1 MSRKSHKRELF
12 RVAFKMFILKSFDG
26 VSIPDIE
33 KATGFTRGT
42 IFHYADTKLDLFRQV
57 VEYYVLERQDIDRK
71 IQVADDCTLRQFI
84 DTYVKGVE
92 RTMEAL
98 HEIVGMDVPMRDCS
112 RAYLNM
118 MSQMSVL
125 LPEIHKT
132 FLNAMA
138 KEERLWIE
146 VIGRGVESGELQND
160 VQPTI
165 LAKIMMSLFH
175 GRTFQD
181 TLIDVILTS
190 LILLMK
196 TLFKQMQPL
205 YECVEC
211 EGGAKHHRATH
222 GLVVISPLFQEVC
235 RWHKN
240 DAFSDIGRIVNIPH
254 AGEHLAVMTDGLP
267 KFIVVD
273 GRLGKRLVHHL
284 LQVIQVSGLS
294 VGVPTSIGGE

>member
-1 MSRKSHKRELF
+1 MQDMSRKSHKRELF

-92 RTMEAL
+92 QTMETL
-98 HEIVGMDVPMRDCS
+98 HEIIGMDVPMRDCS

-118 MSQMSVL
+118 ASQVSVL
-125 LPEIHKT
+125 LPEVHKA

-146 VIGRGVESGELQND
+146 VIGRGVENGELQND

-165 LAKIMMSLFH
+165 LAKIMMSLFY
-175 GRTFQD
+175 GRAFQD
-181 TLIDVILTS
+181 SLIDGMDPK
-190 LILLMK
+190 LLKEEM
-196 TLFKQMQPL
+196 
-205 YECVEC
+205 
-211 EGGAKHHRATH
+211 
-222 GLVVISPLFQEVC
+222 
-235 RWHKN
+235 
-240 DAFSDIGRIVNIPH
+240 
-254 AGEHLAVMTDGLP
+254 LAVYERVKG
-267 KFIVVD
+267 
-273 GRLGKRLVHHL
+273 
-284 LQVIQVSGLS
+284 
-294 VGVPTSIGGE
+294 

>member
-1 MSRKSHKRELF
+1 MQDMSRKSHKRELF

-57 VEYYVLERQDIDRK
+57 VEYYVLERQDIERK

-84 DTYVKGVE
+84 DTYAKGVE

-146 VIGRGVESGELQND
+146 VIGRGVESGELCSD
-160 VQPTI
+160 VQPAI
-165 LAKIMMSLFH
+165 LAKIMMSLFY
-175 GRTFQD
+175 GRAFQD
-181 TLIDVILTS
+181 S
-190 LILLMK
+190 LINGMDPKLLKEEM
-196 TLFKQMQPL
+196 
-205 YECVEC
+205 
-211 EGGAKHHRATH
+211 
-222 GLVVISPLFQEVC
+222 
-235 RWHKN
+235 
-240 DAFSDIGRIVNIPH
+240 
-254 AGEHLAVMTDGLP
+254 LAVYERVKG
-267 KFIVVD
+267 
-273 GRLGKRLVHHL
+273 
-284 LQVIQVSGLS
+284 
-294 VGVPTSIGGE
+294 

>member
-57 VEYYVLERQDIDRK
+57 VEYYVLERQDIERK

-84 DTYVKGVE
+84 DTYAKGVE

-160 VQPTI
+160 VQPATM
-165 LAKIMMSLFH
+165 AKIMMSLFY
-175 GRTFQD
+175 GRAFQD
-181 TLIDVILTS
+181 SLIDGMDPK
-190 LILLMK
+190 LL
-196 TLFKQMQPL
+196 KQEM
-205 YECVEC
+205 
-211 EGGAKHHRATH
+211 
-222 GLVVISPLFQEVC
+222 
-235 RWHKN
+235 
-240 DAFSDIGRIVNIPH
+240 
-254 AGEHLAVMTDGLP
+254 LAVYEMV
-267 KFIVVD
+267 K
-273 GRLGKRLVHHL
+273 K
-284 LQVIQVSGLS
+284 Q
-294 VGVPTSIGGE
+294 

>member
-92 RTMEAL
+92 LTMETL
-98 HEIVGMDVPMRDCS
+98 HEIIGMDVPMRDCS

-118 MSQMSVL
+118 TSQVSVL
-125 LPEIHKT
+125 LPEVHKA

-146 VIGRGVESGELQND
+146 VIGRGVESGELCSD
-160 VQPTI
+160 VQPAI
-165 LAKIMMSLFH
+165 LAKIMMSLFY
-175 GRTFQD
+175 GRAFQD
-181 TLIDVILTS
+181 S
-190 LILLMK
+190 LINGMDPKLLKEEM
-196 TLFKQMQPL
+196 
-205 YECVEC
+205 
-211 EGGAKHHRATH
+211 
-222 GLVVISPLFQEVC
+222 
-235 RWHKN
+235 
-240 DAFSDIGRIVNIPH
+240 
-254 AGEHLAVMTDGLP
+254 LAVYEM
-267 KFIVVD
+267 I
-273 GRLGKRLVHHL
+273 KR
-284 LQVIQVSGLS
+284 
-294 VGVPTSIGGE
+294 

>member
-57 VEYYVLERQDIDRK
+57 VEYYVLERQDIERK

-84 DTYVKGVE
+84 DTYAKGVE

-98 HEIVGMDVPMRDCS
+98 HEIIGMDVPMRDCS

-118 MSQMSVL
+118 TSQVSVL
-125 LPEIHKT
+125 LPEVHKA

-146 VIGRGVESGELQND
+146 VIGRGVENGELQND

-165 LAKIMMSLFH
+165 LAKIMMSLFY
-175 GRTFQD
+175 GRAFQD
-181 TLIDVILTS
+181 SLIDGMNPK
-190 LILLMK
+190 LLKEEM
-196 TLFKQMQPL
+196 
-205 YECVEC
+205 
-211 EGGAKHHRATH
+211 
-222 GLVVISPLFQEVC
+222 
-235 RWHKN
+235 
-240 DAFSDIGRIVNIPH
+240 
-254 AGEHLAVMTDGLP
+254 LAVYERV
-267 KFIVVD
+267 K
-273 GRLGKRLVHHL
+273 KR
-284 LQVIQVSGLS
+284 
-294 VGVPTSIGGE
+294 

>member
-92 RTMEAL
+92 QTMETL
-98 HEIVGMDVPMRDCS
+98 HEIIGMDVPMRDCS

-118 MSQMSVL
+118 TSQVSVL
-125 LPEIHKT
+125 LPEVHKA

-146 VIGRGVESGELQND
+146 VIGRGVESGELRSD
-160 VQPTI
+160 VQPAI
-165 LAKIMMSLFH
+165 LAKIMMSLFY
-175 GRTFQD
+175 GRAFQD
-181 TLIDVILTS
+181 S
-190 LILLMK
+190 LINGMDPKLLKEEM
-196 TLFKQMQPL
+196 
-205 YECVEC
+205 
-211 EGGAKHHRATH
+211 
-222 GLVVISPLFQEVC
+222 
-235 RWHKN
+235 
-240 DAFSDIGRIVNIPH
+240 
-254 AGEHLAVMTDGLP
+254 LAVYEM
-267 KFIVVD
+267 I
-273 GRLGKRLVHHL
+273 KR
-284 LQVIQVSGLS
+284 
-294 VGVPTSIGGE
+294 

>member
-1 MSRKSHKRELF
+1 MQDMSRKSHKRELF

-92 RTMEAL
+92 QTMETL
-98 HEIVGMDVPMRDCS
+98 HEIIGMDVPMRDCS

-118 MSQMSVL
+118 TSQVSVL
-125 LPEIHKT
+125 LPEVHKA

-138 KEERLWIE
+138 KEERLWME
-146 VIGRGVESGELQND
+146 VIGRSVENGELQND

-165 LAKIMMSLFH
+165 LAKIMMSLFY
-175 GRTFQD
+175 GRAFQD
-181 TLIDVILTS
+181 SLIDGMDPK
-190 LILLMK
+190 LLKEEM
-196 TLFKQMQPL
+196 
-205 YECVEC
+205 
-211 EGGAKHHRATH
+211 
-222 GLVVISPLFQEVC
+222 
-235 RWHKN
+235 
-240 DAFSDIGRIVNIPH
+240 
-254 AGEHLAVMTDGLP
+254 LAVYEM
-267 KFIVVD
+267 I
-273 GRLGKRLVHHL
+273 KR
-284 LQVIQVSGLS
+284 
-294 VGVPTSIGGE
+294 

>member
-92 RTMEAL
+92 QTMETL
-98 HEIVGMDVPMRDCS
+98 HEIIGMDVPMRDCS

-118 MSQMSVL
+118 ASQVSVL
-125 LPEIHKT
+125 LPEVHKA

-146 VIGRGVESGELQND
+146 VIGRGVESGELCSD
-160 VQPTI
+160 VQPAI
-165 LAKIMMSLFH
+165 LAKIMMSLFY
-175 GRTFQD
+175 GRAFQD
-181 TLIDVILTS
+181 S
-190 LILLMK
+190 LINGMDPKLLKEEM
-196 TLFKQMQPL
+196 
-205 YECVEC
+205 
-211 EGGAKHHRATH
+211 
-222 GLVVISPLFQEVC
+222 
-235 RWHKN
+235 
-240 DAFSDIGRIVNIPH
+240 
-254 AGEHLAVMTDGLP
+254 LAVYERV
-267 KFIVVD
+267 K
-273 GRLGKRLVHHL
+273 KR
-284 LQVIQVSGLS
+284 
-294 VGVPTSIGGE
+294 

>member
-92 RTMEAL
+92 QTMETL
-98 HEIVGMDVPMRDCS
+98 HEIIGMDVPMRDCS

-118 MSQMSVL
+118 TSQVSVL
-125 LPEIHKT
+125 LPEVHKA

-138 KEERLWIE
+138 KEERLWME
-146 VIGRGVESGELQND
+146 VIARGVENGELRSD
-160 VQPTI
+160 VQPAI
-165 LAKIMMSLFH
+165 LAKIMMSLFY
-175 GRTFQD
+175 GRDFQD
-181 TLIDVILTS
+181 S
-190 LILLMK
+190 LINGMDPKLLKEEM
-196 TLFKQMQPL
+196 
-205 YECVEC
+205 
-211 EGGAKHHRATH
+211 
-222 GLVVISPLFQEVC
+222 
-235 RWHKN
+235 
-240 DAFSDIGRIVNIPH
+240 
-254 AGEHLAVMTDGLP
+254 LAVYEM
-267 KFIVVD
+267 I
-273 GRLGKRLVHHL
+273 KR
-284 LQVIQVSGLS
+284 
-294 VGVPTSIGGE
+294 

>member
-57 VEYYVLERQDIDRK
+57 VEYYVLERQDIERK

-84 DTYVKGVE
+84 DTYAKGVE

-138 KEERLWIE
+138 KEERLWME
-146 VIGRGVESGELQND
+146 VIARGVENGALRSD
-160 VQPTI
+160 VQPAI
-165 LAKIMMSLFH
+165 LAKIMMSLFY
-175 GRTFQD
+175 GRAFQD
-181 TLIDVILTS
+181 S
-190 LILLMK
+190 LINGMDPKLLKEEM
-196 TLFKQMQPL
+196 
-205 YECVEC
+205 
-211 EGGAKHHRATH
+211 
-222 GLVVISPLFQEVC
+222 
-235 RWHKN
+235 
-240 DAFSDIGRIVNIPH
+240 
-254 AGEHLAVMTDGLP
+254 LAVYEMV
-267 KFIVVD
+267 K
-273 GRLGKRLVHHL
+273 K
-284 LQVIQVSGLS
+284 Q
-294 VGVPTSIGGE
+294 

>member
-92 RTMEAL
+92 QTMETL
-98 HEIVGMDVPMRDCS
+98 HEIIGMDVPMRDCS

-118 MSQMSVL
+118 TSQVSVL
-125 LPEIHKT
+125 LPEVHKA

-138 KEERLWIE
+138 KEERLWME
-146 VIGRGVESGELQND
+146 VIARGVENGELRSD
-160 VQPTI
+160 VQPAI
-165 LAKIMMSLFH
+165 LAKNMMSLFY
-175 GRTFQD
+175 GRAFQD
-181 TLIDVILTS
+181 S
-190 LILLMK
+190 LINGMDPKLLKEEM
-196 TLFKQMQPL
+196 
-205 YECVEC
+205 
-211 EGGAKHHRATH
+211 
-222 GLVVISPLFQEVC
+222 
-235 RWHKN
+235 
-240 DAFSDIGRIVNIPH
+240 
-254 AGEHLAVMTDGLP
+254 LAVYEM
-267 KFIVVD
+267 I
-273 GRLGKRLVHHL
+273 KR
-284 LQVIQVSGLS
+284 
-294 VGVPTSIGGE
+294 

>member
-57 VEYYVLERQDIDRK
+57 VEYYVLERQDIERK

-84 DTYVKGVE
+84 DTYAKGVE

-146 VIGRGVESGELQND
+146 VIGRGVESGELCSD
-160 VQPTI
+160 VQPAI
-165 LAKIMMSLFH
+165 LAKIMMSLFY
-175 GRTFQD
+175 GRAFQD
-181 TLIDVILTS
+181 S
-190 LILLMK
+190 LINGMDPKLLKEEM
-196 TLFKQMQPL
+196 
-205 YECVEC
+205 
-211 EGGAKHHRATH
+211 
-222 GLVVISPLFQEVC
+222 
-235 RWHKN
+235 
-240 DAFSDIGRIVNIPH
+240 
-254 AGEHLAVMTDGLP
+254 LAVYERV
-267 KFIVVD
+267 K
-273 GRLGKRLVHHL
+273 KR
-284 LQVIQVSGLS
+284 
-294 VGVPTSIGGE
+294 

>member
-57 VEYYVLERQDIDRK
+57 VEYYVLERQDIERK

-84 DTYVKGVE
+84 DTYAKGVE

-146 VIGRGVESGELQND
+146 VIGRGVESGELCSD
-160 VQPTI
+160 VQPAI
-165 LAKIMMSLFH
+165 LVKIMMSLFY
-175 GRTFQD
+175 GRAFQD
-181 TLIDVILTS
+181 SLIDGMDPK
-190 LILLMK
+190 LLKEEM
-196 TLFKQMQPL
+196 
-205 YECVEC
+205 
-211 EGGAKHHRATH
+211 
-222 GLVVISPLFQEVC
+222 
-235 RWHKN
+235 
-240 DAFSDIGRIVNIPH
+240 
-254 AGEHLAVMTDGLP
+254 LAVYERV
-267 KFIVVD
+267 K
-273 GRLGKRLVHHL
+273 KR
-284 LQVIQVSGLS
+284 
-294 VGVPTSIGGE
+294 

>member
-57 VEYYVLERQDIDRK
+57 VEYYVLERQDIERK

-92 RTMEAL
+92 QTMEAL

-146 VIGRGVESGELQND
+146 VIGRGVESGELCSD
-160 VQPTI
+160 VQPAI
-165 LAKIMMSLFH
+165 LAKIMMSLFY
-175 GRTFQD
+175 GRAFQD
-181 TLIDVILTS
+181 S
-190 LILLMK
+190 LINGMDPKLLKEEM
-196 TLFKQMQPL
+196 
-205 YECVEC
+205 
-211 EGGAKHHRATH
+211 
-222 GLVVISPLFQEVC
+222 
-235 RWHKN
+235 
-240 DAFSDIGRIVNIPH
+240 
-254 AGEHLAVMTDGLP
+254 LAVYEMV
-267 KFIVVD
+267 K
-273 GRLGKRLVHHL
+273 K
-284 LQVIQVSGLS
+284 Q
-294 VGVPTSIGGE
+294 

>member
-57 VEYYVLERQDIDRK
+57 VEYYVLERQDIERK

-84 DTYVKGVE
+84 DTYAKGVE

-146 VIGRGVESGELQND
+146 VIGRGVESGELCSD
-160 VQPTI
+160 VQPAI
-165 LAKIMMSLFH
+165 LAKIMMSLFY
-175 GRTFQD
+175 GRAFQD
-181 TLIDVILTS
+181 SLIDGMNPK
-190 LILLMK
+190 LLKEEM
-196 TLFKQMQPL
+196 
-205 YECVEC
+205 
-211 EGGAKHHRATH
+211 
-222 GLVVISPLFQEVC
+222 
-235 RWHKN
+235 
-240 DAFSDIGRIVNIPH
+240 
-254 AGEHLAVMTDGLP
+254 LAVYERV
-267 KFIVVD
+267 K
-273 GRLGKRLVHHL
+273 KR
-284 LQVIQVSGLS
+284 
-294 VGVPTSIGGE
+294 

>member
-57 VEYYVLERQDIDRK
+57 VEYYVLERQDIERK

-84 DTYVKGVE
+84 DTYAKGVE

-138 KEERLWIE
+138 KEERLWME
-146 VIGRGVESGELQND
+146 VIGRGVENGELQND

-165 LAKIMMSLFH
+165 LAKIMMSLFY
-175 GRTFQD
+175 GRAFQD
-181 TLIDVILTS
+181 SLIDGMDPK
-190 LILLMK
+190 LLKEEM
-196 TLFKQMQPL
+196 
-205 YECVEC
+205 
-211 EGGAKHHRATH
+211 
-222 GLVVISPLFQEVC
+222 
-235 RWHKN
+235 
-240 DAFSDIGRIVNIPH
+240 
-254 AGEHLAVMTDGLP
+254 LAVYERV
-267 KFIVVD
+267 K
-273 GRLGKRLVHHL
+273 KR
-284 LQVIQVSGLS
+284 
-294 VGVPTSIGGE
+294 

>member
-57 VEYYVLERQDIDRK
+57 VEYYVLERQDIERK

-92 RTMEAL
+92 QTMETL
-98 HEIVGMDVPMRDCS
+98 HEIIGMDVPMRDCS

-118 MSQMSVL
+118 ASQVSVL
-125 LPEIHKT
+125 LPEVHKA

-146 VIGRGVESGELQND
+146 VIGRGVESGELCSD
-160 VQPTI
+160 VQPAI
-165 LAKIMMSLFH
+165 LAKIMMSLFY
-175 GRTFQD
+175 GRAFQD
-181 TLIDVILTS
+181 SLIDGMDPK
-190 LILLMK
+190 LLKEEM
-196 TLFKQMQPL
+196 
-205 YECVEC
+205 
-211 EGGAKHHRATH
+211 
-222 GLVVISPLFQEVC
+222 
-235 RWHKN
+235 
-240 DAFSDIGRIVNIPH
+240 
-254 AGEHLAVMTDGLP
+254 LAVYERVKG
-267 KFIVVD
+267 
-273 GRLGKRLVHHL
+273 
-284 LQVIQVSGLS
+284 
-294 VGVPTSIGGE
+294 

>member
-57 VEYYVLERQDIDRK
+57 VEYYVLERQDIERK

-84 DTYVKGVE
+84 DTYAKGVE

-98 HEIVGMDVPMRDCS
+98 HEIIGMDVPMRDCS

-118 MSQMSVL
+118 ASQVSVL
-125 LPEIHKT
+125 LPEVHKA

-138 KEERLWIE
+138 KEERLWME
-146 VIGRGVESGELQND
+146 VIGRGVENGELQND

-165 LAKIMMSLFH
+165 LAKIMMSLFY
-175 GRTFQD
+175 GRAFQD
-181 TLIDVILTS
+181 SLIDGMDPK
-190 LILLMK
+190 LLKEEM
-196 TLFKQMQPL
+196 
-205 YECVEC
+205 
-211 EGGAKHHRATH
+211 
-222 GLVVISPLFQEVC
+222 
-235 RWHKN
+235 
-240 DAFSDIGRIVNIPH
+240 
-254 AGEHLAVMTDGLP
+254 LAVYERV
-267 KFIVVD
+267 K
-273 GRLGKRLVHHL
+273 KR
-284 LQVIQVSGLS
+284 
-294 VGVPTSIGGE
+294 

>member
-57 VEYYVLERQDIDRK
+57 VEYYVLERQDIERK

-92 RTMEAL
+92 QTMETL
-98 HEIVGMDVPMRDCS
+98 HEIIGMDVPMRDCS

-118 MSQMSVL
+118 ASQVSVL
-125 LPEIHKT
+125 LPEVHKA

-146 VIGRGVESGELQND
+146 VIGRGVESGELCSD
-160 VQPTI
+160 VQPAI
-165 LAKIMMSLFH
+165 LAKIMMSLFY
-175 GRTFQD
+175 GRAFQD
-181 TLIDVILTS
+181 S
-190 LILLMK
+190 LINGMDPKLLKEEM
-196 TLFKQMQPL
+196 
-205 YECVEC
+205 
-211 EGGAKHHRATH
+211 
-222 GLVVISPLFQEVC
+222 
-235 RWHKN
+235 
-240 DAFSDIGRIVNIPH
+240 
-254 AGEHLAVMTDGLP
+254 LAV
-267 KFIVVD
+267 
-273 GRLGKRLVHHL
+273 
-284 LQVIQVSGLS
+284 
-294 VGVPTSIGGE
+294 